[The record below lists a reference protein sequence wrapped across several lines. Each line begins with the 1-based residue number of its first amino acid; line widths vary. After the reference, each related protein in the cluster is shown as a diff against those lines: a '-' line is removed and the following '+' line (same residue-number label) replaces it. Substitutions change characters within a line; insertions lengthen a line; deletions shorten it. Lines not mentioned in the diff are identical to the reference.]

1 MLNIIVN
8 FQNVNVIVNLMVV
21 VVLFGISGSMVS
33 VCINSEKEDRN
44 YSKKITKIILTQSS
58 ATATVIVSSLCIDKP
73 MKTNKELSVMIRRI
87 LLDGDGS

>member
-1 MLNIIVN
+1 
-8 FQNVNVIVNLMVV
+8 MVV

-33 VCINSEKEDRN
+33 VCIDSEKEDRN

-73 MKTNKELSVMIRRI
+73 MKTNKELCVMIRSCVCVCVLIVSFSTETDR
-87 LLDGDGS
+87 DR